1 MRILIEEYQ
10 YEYEDVYDVLKGLG
24 VLQNVEGKVCLSY
37 VGYYFNDD
45 PDVNDCVF
53 ILPKVLLEGEFGK
66 EKVFGHIEPKD
77 LINAEDCKE
86 LTTEEHTFIY
96 NLSVWIYRA
105 ITVFRDHEFDRVEDG
120 KRQSS
125 IVFYKQAP
133 MMGHTRKRRANTFLD
148 VLLTL
153 QEWNKRNESFVMFI
167 LKNLHSGYNKINWTR
182 TISRSQAVIQE
193 SIGSTRRQ
201 DVSYLNP
208 INKKRQ
214 INFDEEL
221 LVIYYSILQHMHD
234 KYGFPVSINV
244 NFPLIRGDKFA
255 RYINGYGKRRLKQ
268 IKYKYFSDKALEL
281 WELCYAFFD
290 RPDNIMLNVDQRE
303 YLLVK
308 SFHIVFEAIIDELI
322 AGDQKLPKELKDQ
335 PDGKRVDHLYQY
347 KELTNNDTDDNIYY
361 IGDSKY
367 YKRGNSL
374 GNESVYKQF
383 TYARNVIQWNIDLF
397 NDGKAEDR
405 NGHVKLRDD
414 VTEGYNIIPNFFIS
428 ANQNVLQPEDDIKLI
443 DSDKEAGQSRQQ
455 YYLSRQ
461 FENRL
466 FDRDTFLLAHYD
478 VNFLFVIALYGRNHQ
493 SSKVAWRNKVR
504 KMFRKEIQQM
514 LKDNFEFYAMTAHA
528 DVNADTYIK
537 ENFQT
542 LLGKVFHPF
551 ENREGSDQQYYSLAL
566 RNPDKEYEYYKNV
579 KHDAIRAEEARRR
592 IADENEQV
600 MFDLK
605 QAFYVAPCELGVDP
619 RSLPEDVMPI
629 VEPRSH
635 DEIPKQF
642 LTMHYLENYADTTIL
657 IGIVN
662 GLDHLHWIFSRKGG
676 KRDDA
681 YNVRLG
687 KEVHGGVV
695 KSRDY
700 VRHAKFVILYN
711 VGENKVYK
719 AFRVKNT
726 GELTSE
732 QMIKQDYRN
741 PHHDK
746 YFCYFFDEEITL
758 GDFDIQGIIEADKKK
773 YEADPK
779 HKEKYAEGQPVYMSG
794 KELIKFRKK
803 CIQI

>member
-1 MRILIEEYQ
+1 
-10 YEYEDVYDVLKGLG
+10 
-24 VLQNVEGKVCLSY
+24 
-37 VGYYFNDD
+37 
-45 PDVNDCVF
+45 
-53 ILPKVLLEGEFGK
+53 
-66 EKVFGHIEPKD
+66 
-77 LINAEDCKE
+77 
-86 LTTEEHTFIY
+86 
-96 NLSVWIYRA
+96 
-105 ITVFRDHEFDRVEDG
+105 
-120 KRQSS
+120 
-125 IVFYKQAP
+125 
-133 MMGHTRKRRANTFLD
+133 MGHTRKRKANTFLD

-167 LKNLHSGYNKINWTR
+167 VKNLHSGYNKINWTR

-193 SIGSTRRQ
+193 SGCGSRRQ

-221 LVIYYSILQHMHD
+221 LVIYYSVLQHMHD
-234 KYGFPVSINV
+234 EYGFPVRINV
-244 NFPLIRGDKFA
+244 NFPLIQGEKFK

-322 AGDQKLPKELKDQ
+322 AGDQTLPKELKDQ
-335 PDGKRVDHLYQY
+335 PDGKRVDHIYQY
-347 KELTNNDTDDNIYY
+347 QELTNNATDDHIYY

-374 GNESVYKQF
+374 GKESVYKQF

-443 DSDKEAGQSRQQ
+443 DSDKEAGQRRQQ

-478 VNFLFVIALYGRNHQ
+478 VNFLFVISLYGRNHQ

-542 LLGKVFHPF
+542 LLGKVYHPF
-551 ENREGSDQQYYSLAL
+551 ENREGSDQQYFSLAL
-566 RNPDKEYEYYKNV
+566 RKPEKESNPEVSAKISN
-579 KHDAIRAEEARRR
+579 
-592 IADENEQV
+592 ENEAV
-600 MFDLK
+600 MFALR
-605 QAFYVAPCELGVDP
+605 QAFYIAKCPLGVDP
-619 RSLPEDVMPI
+619 KTLPEDVMPK
-629 VEPRSH
+629 VEARPH
-635 DEIPKQF
+635 DEIPKEY
-642 LTMHYLENYADTTIL
+642 LTMHHLEQYPDATFL
-657 IGIVN
+657 IGGFNGVN
-662 GLDHLHWIFSRKGG
+662 QLNWIFSRRGG

-681 YNVRLG
+681 YNVRIG
-687 KEVHGGVV
+687 KDVHGGVI
-695 KSRDY
+695 KSRENI
-700 VRHAKFVILYN
+700 RHAKFVILYEFEKEDK
-711 VGENKVYK
+711 GVYK
-719 AFRVKNT
+719 AFRVKNI
-726 GELTSE
+726 GELTKQ
-732 QMIKQDYRN
+732 QMIDTGYIN
-741 PHHDK
+741 PRHDA
-746 YFCYFFDEEITL
+746 YLCYFFDEEITL
-758 GDFDIQGIIEADKKK
+758 GEFDIKKIIEADRMKH
-773 YEADPK
+773 EADSK
-779 HKEKYAEGQPVYMSG
+779 QKKEYAEGQPVYMSG
-794 KELIKFRKK
+794 KELINYRK
-803 CIQI
+803 

>member
-10 YEYEDVYDVLKGLG
+10 YDYEDVYDVLKGLG
-24 VLQNVEGKVCLSY
+24 VLQDVEGKVSLSY
-37 VGYYFNDD
+37 VGYYYNDD

-66 EKVFGHIEPKD
+66 EKVFGHIEPRD
-77 LINAEDCKE
+77 LINAEDCKD
-86 LTTEEHTFIY
+86 LTSEEHTFIY

-125 IVFYKQAP
+125 IVLYKQAP
-133 MMGHTRKRRANTFLD
+133 MMGHTRKRKANTFLD

-167 LKNLHSGYNKINWTR
+167 VKNLHSGYNKINWTR

-193 SIGSTRRQ
+193 SIGGTRRQ

-214 INFDEEL
+214 VNFDEEL

-255 RYINGYGKRRLKQ
+255 RYIGGYGKRRLKQ

-281 WELCYAFFD
+281 WELCYTFFD

-335 PDGKRVDHLYQY
+335 PDGKRVDHIYQY
-347 KELTNNDTDDNIYY
+347 QELTNNTTDDNIYY

-374 GNESVYKQF
+374 GKESIYKQF

-397 NDGKAEDR
+397 NDGKEEEK

-428 ANQNVLQPEDDIKLI
+428 ANQNVLRPEDDIKLI
-443 DSDKEAGQSRQQ
+443 DSDKEADKRRQQ

-478 VNFLFVIALYGRNHQ
+478 VNFLFVVALYGRNH
-493 SSKVAWRNKVR
+493 SASKALWRNKVR
-504 KMFRKEIQQM
+504 QMFRKEIQQM
-514 LKDNFEFYAMTAHA
+514 LKENFEFYAMTAKS
-528 DVNADTYIK
+528 DVNPDVYIK
-537 ENFQT
+537 ENFQS
-542 LLGKVFHPF
+542 LLGKVYHPF
-551 ENREGSDQQYYSLAL
+551 DNREGSDQQYFSLAL
-566 RNPDKEYEYYKNV
+566 RKPEKES
-579 KHDAIRAEEARRR
+579 DATIRAKVAS
-592 IADENEQV
+592 ENEAV
-600 MFDLK
+600 MFELK
-605 QAFYVAPCELGVDP
+605 NAFYIAKCPLGVDP
-619 RSLPEDVMPI
+619 RTLPEDKMPI
-629 VEPRSH
+629 IEPRPH
-635 DEIPKQF
+635 DVIPKQF
-642 LTMHYLENYADTTIL
+642 LTMHYLENYPKATFL

-662 GLDHLHWIFSRKGG
+662 GYEHLNWIFSRNGG

-687 KEVHGGVV
+687 KDVHGGVV

-700 VRHAKFVILYN
+700 VKHAKFVILYMD
-711 VGENKVYK
+711 GEKKMYK

-726 GELTSE
+726 GELTHE
-732 QMIKQDYRN
+732 QMISQGYLN
-741 PHHDK
+741 PRHNR

-758 GDFDIQGIIEADKKK
+758 GEFDIETIIEA
-773 YEADPK
+773 
-779 HKEKYAEGQPVYMSG
+779 EKTRNAGYAKGMPIYMNG
-794 KELIKFRKK
+794 EELIKFRK
-803 CIQI
+803 

>member
-10 YEYEDVYDVLKGLG
+10 YDYEDVYDVLKGLG
-24 VLQNVEGKVCLSY
+24 VLQDVEGKVSLSY
-37 VGYYFNDD
+37 VGYYYNDD

-66 EKVFGHIEPKD
+66 EKVFGHIEPRD
-77 LINAEDCKE
+77 LINAEDCKD
-86 LTTEEHTFIY
+86 LTSEEHTFIY

-125 IVFYKQAP
+125 IVLYKQAP
-133 MMGHTRKRRANTFLD
+133 MMGHTRKRKANTFLD

-167 LKNLHSGYNKINWTR
+167 VKNLHSGYNKINWTR

-193 SIGSTRRQ
+193 SIGGTRRQ

-214 INFDEEL
+214 VNFDEEL

-255 RYINGYGKRRLKQ
+255 RYIGGYGKRRLKQ

-335 PDGKRVDHLYQY
+335 PDGKRVDHIYQY
-347 KELTNNDTDDNIYY
+347 QELTNNTTDDNIYY

-374 GNESVYKQF
+374 GKESIYKQF

-397 NDGKAEDR
+397 NDGKEEEK

-414 VTEGYNIIPNFFIS
+414 VTEGYTIIPNFFIS
-428 ANQNVLQPEDDIKLI
+428 ANQNVLRPEDDIKLI
-443 DSDKEAGQSRQQ
+443 DSDKEADKRRQQ

-478 VNFLFVIALYGRNHQ
+478 VNFLFVVALYGRNH
-493 SSKVAWRNKVR
+493 SASKALWRNKVR
-504 KMFRKEIQQM
+504 QMFRKEIQQM
-514 LKDNFEFYAMTAHA
+514 LKENFEFYAMTAKS
-528 DVNADTYIK
+528 DVNPDVYIK
-537 ENFQT
+537 ENFQS
-542 LLGKVFHPF
+542 LLGKVYHPF
-551 ENREGSDQQYYSLAL
+551 DNREGSDQQYFSLAL
-566 RNPDKEYEYYKNV
+566 RKPEKES
-579 KHDAIRAEEARRR
+579 DATIRAKVAS
-592 IADENEQV
+592 ENEAV
-600 MFDLK
+600 MFELK
-605 QAFYVAPCELGVDP
+605 NAFYIAKCPLGVDP
-619 RSLPEDVMPI
+619 RTLPEDKMPI
-629 VEPRSH
+629 IEPRPH
-635 DEIPKQF
+635 DVIPKQF
-642 LTMHYLENYADTTIL
+642 LTMHYLENYPKATFL

-662 GLDHLHWIFSRKGG
+662 GYEHLNWIFSRNGG

-687 KEVHGGVV
+687 KDVHGGVV

-700 VRHAKFVILYN
+700 VKHAKFVILYMD
-711 VGENKVYK
+711 GEKKVYK

-726 GELTSE
+726 GELTHE
-732 QMIKQDYRN
+732 QMISQGYLN
-741 PHHDK
+741 PRHDR

-758 GDFDIQGIIEADKKK
+758 GEFDIETIIEA
-773 YEADPK
+773 
-779 HKEKYAEGQPVYMSG
+779 EKTRNAGYAKGMPIYMNG
-794 KELIKFRKK
+794 EELIKFRK
-803 CIQI
+803 

>member
-10 YEYEDVYDVLKGLG
+10 YDYEDVYDVLKGLG
-24 VLQNVEGKVCLSY
+24 VLQDVEGKVSLSY
-37 VGYYFNDD
+37 VGYYYNDD

-66 EKVFGHIEPKD
+66 EKVFGHIEPRD
-77 LINAEDCKE
+77 LINAEDCKD
-86 LTTEEHTFIY
+86 LTSEEHTFIY

-125 IVFYKQAP
+125 IVLYKQAP
-133 MMGHTRKRRANTFLD
+133 MMGHTRKRKANTFLD

-167 LKNLHSGYNKINWTR
+167 VKNLHSGYNKINWTR

-193 SIGSTRRQ
+193 SIGGTRRQ

-214 INFDEEL
+214 VNFDEEL

-255 RYINGYGKRRLKQ
+255 RYIGGYGKRRLKQ

-322 AGDQKLPKELKDQ
+322 AGEQKLPKELKDQ
-335 PDGKRVDHLYQY
+335 PDGKRVDHIYQY
-347 KELTNNDTDDNIYY
+347 QELTNNTTDDNIYY

-374 GNESVYKQF
+374 GKESIYKQF

-397 NDGKAEDR
+397 NDGKEEEK

-428 ANQNVLQPEDDIKLI
+428 ANQNVLRPEDDIKLI
-443 DSDKEAGQSRQQ
+443 DSDKEADKRRQQ

-478 VNFLFVIALYGRNHQ
+478 VNFLFVVALYGRNH
-493 SSKVAWRNKVR
+493 SASKALWRNKVR
-504 KMFRKEIQQM
+504 QMFRKEIQQM
-514 LKDNFEFYAMTAHA
+514 LKENFEFYAMTAKS
-528 DVNADTYIK
+528 DVNPDVYIK
-537 ENFQT
+537 ENFQS
-542 LLGKVFHPF
+542 LLGKVYHPF
-551 ENREGSDQQYYSLAL
+551 DNREGSDQQYFSLAL
-566 RNPDKEYEYYKNV
+566 RKPEKES
-579 KHDAIRAEEARRR
+579 DATIRAKVAS
-592 IADENEQV
+592 ENEAV
-600 MFDLK
+600 MFELK
-605 QAFYVAPCELGVDP
+605 NAFYIAKCPLGVDP
-619 RSLPEDVMPI
+619 RTLPEDKMPI
-629 VEPRSH
+629 VEPRPH
-635 DEIPKQF
+635 DVIPKQF
-642 LTMHYLENYADTTIL
+642 LTMHYLENYPKATFL

-662 GLDHLHWIFSRKGG
+662 GYEHLNWIFSRNGG

-687 KEVHGGVV
+687 KDVHGGVV

-700 VRHAKFVILYN
+700 VKHAKFVILYMD
-711 VGENKVYK
+711 GEKKVYK

-726 GELTSE
+726 GELTHE
-732 QMIKQDYRN
+732 QMISQGYLN
-741 PHHDK
+741 PRHDR

-758 GDFDIQGIIEADKKK
+758 GEFDIETIIEA
-773 YEADPK
+773 
-779 HKEKYAEGQPVYMSG
+779 EKTRNAGYAKGMPIYVNGE
-794 KELIKFRKK
+794 ELIKFRK
-803 CIQI
+803 

>member
-10 YEYEDVYDVLKGLG
+10 YDYEDVYDVLKGLG
-24 VLQNVEGKVCLSY
+24 VLQDVEGKVSLSY
-37 VGYYFNDD
+37 VGYYYNDD

-66 EKVFGHIEPKD
+66 EKVFGHIEPRD
-77 LINAEDCKE
+77 LINAEDCKD
-86 LTTEEHTFIY
+86 LTSEEHTFIY

-125 IVFYKQAP
+125 IVLYKQAP
-133 MMGHTRKRRANTFLD
+133 MMGHTRKRKANTFLD

-167 LKNLHSGYNKINWTR
+167 VKNLHSGYNKINWTR

-193 SIGSTRRQ
+193 SIGGTRRQ

-214 INFDEEL
+214 VNFDEEL

-255 RYINGYGKRRLKQ
+255 RYIGGYGKRRLKQ

-335 PDGKRVDHLYQY
+335 PDGKRVDHIYQY
-347 KELTNNDTDDNIYY
+347 QELTNNTTDDNIYY

-374 GNESVYKQF
+374 GKESIYKQF

-397 NDGKAEDR
+397 NDGKEEEK

-428 ANQNVLQPEDDIKLI
+428 ANQNVLRPEDDIKLI
-443 DSDKEAGQSRQQ
+443 DSDKEADKRRQQ

-478 VNFLFVIALYGRNHQ
+478 VNFLFVVALYGRNH
-493 SSKVAWRNKVR
+493 SASKALWRNKVR
-504 KMFRKEIQQM
+504 QMFRKEIQQM
-514 LKDNFEFYAMTAHA
+514 LKENFEFYAMTAKS
-528 DVNADTYIK
+528 DVNPDVYIK
-537 ENFQT
+537 ENFQS
-542 LLGKVFHPF
+542 LLGKVYHPF
-551 ENREGSDQQYYSLAL
+551 DNREGSDQQYFSLAL
-566 RNPDKEYEYYKNV
+566 RKPEKES
-579 KHDAIRAEEARRR
+579 DATIRAKVAS
-592 IADENEQV
+592 ENEAV
-600 MFDLK
+600 MFELK
-605 QAFYVAPCELGVDP
+605 NAFYIAKCPLGVDP
-619 RSLPEDVMPI
+619 RTLPEDKMPI
-629 VEPRSH
+629 VEPRPH
-635 DEIPKQF
+635 DVIPKQF
-642 LTMHYLENYADTTIL
+642 LTMHYLENYPKATFL

-662 GLDHLHWIFSRKGG
+662 GYEHLNWIFSRNGG

-681 YNVRLG
+681 YNVRLS
-687 KEVHGGVV
+687 KDVHGGVV

-700 VRHAKFVILYN
+700 VKHAKFVILYMD
-711 VGENKVYK
+711 GEKKVYK

-726 GELTSE
+726 GELTHE
-732 QMIKQDYRN
+732 QMISQGYLN
-741 PHHDK
+741 PRHDR

-758 GDFDIQGIIEADKKK
+758 GEFDIETIIEA
-773 YEADPK
+773 
-779 HKEKYAEGQPVYMSG
+779 EKTRNAGYAKGMPIYVNGE
-794 KELIKFRKK
+794 ELIKFRK
-803 CIQI
+803 

>member
-10 YEYEDVYDVLKGLG
+10 YDYEDVYDVLKGLG
-24 VLQNVEGKVCLSY
+24 VLQDVEGKVSLSY
-37 VGYYFNDD
+37 VGYYYDD

-66 EKVFGHIEPKD
+66 EKVFGHIEPRD
-77 LINAEDCKE
+77 LINAEDCKD
-86 LTTEEHTFIY
+86 LTSEEHTFIY

-125 IVFYKQAP
+125 IVLYKQAP
-133 MMGHTRKRRANTFLD
+133 MMGHTRKRKANTFLD

-167 LKNLHSGYNKINWTR
+167 VKNLHSGYNKINWTR

-193 SIGSTRRQ
+193 SIGGTRRQ

-214 INFDEEL
+214 VNFDEEL

-255 RYINGYGKRRLKQ
+255 RYIGGYGKRRLKQ

-281 WELCYAFFD
+281 WELCYTFFD

-335 PDGKRVDHLYQY
+335 PDGKRVDHIYQY
-347 KELTNNDTDDNIYY
+347 QELTNNTTDDNIYY

-374 GNESVYKQF
+374 GKESIYKQF

-397 NDGKAEDR
+397 NDGKEEEK

-428 ANQNVLQPEDDIKLI
+428 ANQNVLRPEDDIKLI
-443 DSDKEAGQSRQQ
+443 DSDKEADKRRQQ

-478 VNFLFVIALYGRNHQ
+478 VNFLFVVALYGRNH
-493 SSKVAWRNKVR
+493 SASKALWRNKVR
-504 KMFRKEIQQM
+504 QMFRKEIQQM
-514 LKDNFEFYAMTAHA
+514 LKENFEFYAMTAKS
-528 DVNADTYIK
+528 DVNPDVYIK
-537 ENFQT
+537 ENFQS
-542 LLGKVFHPF
+542 LLGKVYHPF
-551 ENREGSDQQYYSLAL
+551 DNREGSDQQYFSLAL
-566 RNPDKEYEYYKNV
+566 RKPEKES
-579 KHDAIRAEEARRR
+579 DATIRAKVAS
-592 IADENEQV
+592 ENEAV
-600 MFDLK
+600 MFELK
-605 QAFYVAPCELGVDP
+605 NAFYIAKCPLGVDP
-619 RSLPEDVMPI
+619 RTLPEDKMPI
-629 VEPRSH
+629 IEPRPH
-635 DEIPKQF
+635 DVIPKQF
-642 LTMHYLENYADTTIL
+642 LTMHYLENYPKATFL

-662 GLDHLHWIFSRKGG
+662 GYEHLNWIFSRNGG

-687 KEVHGGVV
+687 KDVHGGVV

-700 VRHAKFVILYN
+700 VKHAKFVILYMD
-711 VGENKVYK
+711 GEKKVYK

-726 GELTSE
+726 GELTHE
-732 QMIKQDYRN
+732 QMISQGYLN
-741 PHHDK
+741 PRHNR

-758 GDFDIQGIIEADKKK
+758 GEFDIETIIEA
-773 YEADPK
+773 
-779 HKEKYAEGQPVYMSG
+779 EKTRNAGYAKGMPIYMNG
-794 KELIKFRKK
+794 EELIKFRK
-803 CIQI
+803 

>member
-24 VLQNVEGKVCLSY
+24 VLQDVEGKVSLSY

-167 LKNLHSGYNKINWTR
+167 VKDLHSGYNKINWTR

-255 RYINGYGKRRLKQ
+255 RYISGYGKRRLKQ

-281 WELCYAFFD
+281 WELCHAFFD

-303 YLLVK
+303 YMLVK

-374 GNESVYKQF
+374 GKESVYKQF

-405 NGHVKLRDD
+405 SGHVKLRDD

-428 ANQNVLQPEDDIKLI
+428 ANQNVLRPENDIKLI
-443 DSDKEAGQSRQQ
+443 DSDKEDGKRRQQ

-478 VNFLFVIALYGRNHQ
+478 VNFLFVVALYGRNN
-493 SSKVAWRNKVR
+493 SASKVQWRNKVR
-504 KMFRKEIQQM
+504 RMFRIEIQQM
-514 LKDNFEFYAMTAHA
+514 LKENFEFYAMTAKS
-528 DVNADTYIK
+528 DVNPDAYLR
-537 ENFQT
+537 ENFQQV
-542 LLGKVFHPF
+542 LGKVYHPF
-551 ENREGSDQQYYSLAL
+551 DNREGSDQQYFSLAL
-566 RNPDKEYEYYKNV
+566 RKPEKEA
-579 KHDAIRAEEARRR
+579 DAAIREKVAS
-592 IADENEQV
+592 ENEAV
-600 MFDLK
+600 MFELK
-605 QAFYVAPCELGVDP
+605 HAFYIAKCPLGVDP
-619 RSLPEDVMPI
+619 RTLPEDVMPR
-629 VEPRSH
+629 VEARPH
-635 DEIPKQF
+635 DVIPKQF
-642 LTMHYLENYADTTIL
+642 LTMHYLENYPKATFL

-662 GLDHLHWIFSRKGG
+662 GMEHLHWIFSRKGG

-687 KEVHGGVV
+687 KEAHGGVV

-700 VRHAKFVILYN
+700 VKHAKFVILYN
-711 VGENKVYK
+711 AGENKVYK

-726 GELTSE
+726 GELTRE
-732 QMIKQDYRN
+732 QMISQGYLR
-741 PHHDK
+741 PRHDK

-758 GDFDIQGIIEADKKK
+758 GEFDIHGIIEADKKK
-773 YEADPK
+773 HEVDAK
-779 HKEKYAEGQPVYMSG
+779 QKEEYAEGQPIFMSG
-794 KELIKFRKK
+794 EELIKFRK
-803 CIQI
+803 

>member
-24 VLQNVEGKVCLSY
+24 VLQDVEGKVSFSY

-167 LKNLHSGYNKINWTR
+167 VKDLHSGYNKINWTR

-255 RYINGYGKRRLKQ
+255 RYISGYGKRRLKQ

-374 GNESVYKQF
+374 GKESVYKQF

-405 NGHVKLRDD
+405 SGHVKLRDD

-428 ANQNVLQPEDDIKLI
+428 ANQNVLRPENDINLI
-443 DSDKEAGQSRQQ
+443 DSDKEDGKRRQQ

-478 VNFLFVIALYGRNHQ
+478 VNFLFVVALYGRNN
-493 SSKVAWRNKVR
+493 SASKVQWRNNVR
-504 KMFRKEIQQM
+504 RMFRIEIQQM
-514 LKDNFEFYAMTAHA
+514 LKENFEFYAMTAKS
-528 DVNADTYIK
+528 DVNPDAYLR
-537 ENFQT
+537 ENFQQV
-542 LLGKVFHPF
+542 LGKVYHPF
-551 ENREGSDQQYYSLAL
+551 DNREGSDQQYFSLAL
-566 RNPDKEYEYYKNV
+566 RKPEKEA
-579 KHDAIRAEEARRR
+579 DAAIREKVAS
-592 IADENEQV
+592 ENEAV
-600 MFDLK
+600 MFELK
-605 QAFYVAPCELGVDP
+605 HAFYIAKCPLGVDP
-619 RSLPEDVMPI
+619 RTLPEDVMPR
-629 VEPRSH
+629 VEARPH
-635 DEIPKQF
+635 DVIPKQF
-642 LTMHYLENYADTTIL
+642 LTMHYLENYPKATFL

-662 GLDHLHWIFSRKGG
+662 GMEHLHWIFSRKGG

-687 KEVHGGVV
+687 KEAHGGVV

-700 VRHAKFVILYN
+700 VKHAKFVILYN
-711 VGENKVYK
+711 AGENKVYK

-726 GELTSE
+726 GELTRE
-732 QMIKQDYRN
+732 QMISQGYLR
-741 PHHDK
+741 PRHDK

-758 GDFDIQGIIEADKKK
+758 GEFDIHGIIEADKKK
-773 YEADPK
+773 HEVDAK
-779 HKEKYAEGQPVYMSG
+779 QKEEYAEGQPIFMSG
-794 KELIKFRKK
+794 EELIKFRK
-803 CIQI
+803 

>member
-24 VLQNVEGKVCLSY
+24 VLQDVEGKVSLSY

-86 LTTEEHTFIY
+86 LTTEEHKFIY

-125 IVFYKQAP
+125 IVLYRQAP
-133 MMGHTRKRRANTFLD
+133 MMGHTRKRKANTFLD

-167 LKNLHSGYNKINWTR
+167 VKNLHSGYNKINWTR

-193 SIGSTRRQ
+193 SGCGSRRQ

-221 LVIYYSILQHMHD
+221 LVIYYSVLQHMHD
-234 KYGFPVSINV
+234 EYGFPVRINV
-244 NFPLIRGDKFA
+244 NFPLIQGEKFK

-322 AGDQKLPKELKDQ
+322 AGDQTLPKELKDQ
-335 PDGKRVDHLYQY
+335 PDGKRVDHIYQY
-347 KELTNNDTDDNIYY
+347 QELTNNATDDHIYY

-374 GNESVYKQF
+374 GKESVYKQF

-443 DSDKEAGQSRQQ
+443 DSDKEAGQRRQQ

-514 LKDNFEFYAMTAHA
+514 LKENFEFYAMTAHA

-542 LLGKVFHPF
+542 LLGKVYHPF
-551 ENREGSDQQYYSLAL
+551 ENREGSDQQYFSLAL
-566 RNPDKEYEYYKNV
+566 RKPEKESNPEVSAKISN
-579 KHDAIRAEEARRR
+579 
-592 IADENEQV
+592 ENEAV
-600 MFDLK
+600 MFALR
-605 QAFYVAPCELGVDP
+605 QAFYIAKCPLGVDP
-619 RSLPEDVMPI
+619 KTLPEDVMPK
-629 VEPRSH
+629 VEARPH
-635 DEIPKQF
+635 DEIPKEY
-642 LTMHYLENYADTTIL
+642 LTMHHLEQYPDATFL
-657 IGIVN
+657 IGGFNGVN
-662 GLDHLHWIFSRKGG
+662 QLNWIFSRRGG

-681 YNVRLG
+681 YNVRIG
-687 KEVHGGVV
+687 KDVHGGVI
-695 KSRDY
+695 KSRENI
-700 VRHAKFVILYN
+700 RHAKFVILYEFEKEDK
-711 VGENKVYK
+711 GVYK
-719 AFRVKNT
+719 AFRVKNI
-726 GELTSE
+726 GELTKQ
-732 QMIKQDYRN
+732 QMIDTGYIN
-741 PHHDK
+741 PRHDA
-746 YFCYFFDEEITL
+746 YLCYFFDEEITL
-758 GDFDIQGIIEADKKK
+758 GEFDIKKIIEADRMKH
-773 YEADPK
+773 EADSK
-779 HKEKYAEGQPVYMSG
+779 QKKEYAEGQPVYMSG
-794 KELIKFRKK
+794 KELINFRK
-803 CIQI
+803 

>member
-24 VLQNVEGKVCLSY
+24 VLQDVEGKVSLSY

-86 LTTEEHTFIY
+86 LTTEEHKFIY

-125 IVFYKQAP
+125 IVLYKQAP
-133 MMGHTRKRRANTFLD
+133 MMGHTRKRKANTFLD

-167 LKNLHSGYNKINWTR
+167 VKNLHSGYNKINWTR

-193 SIGSTRRQ
+193 SGCGSRRQ

-221 LVIYYSILQHMHD
+221 LVIYYSVLQHMHD
-234 KYGFPVSINV
+234 EYGFPVRINV
-244 NFPLIRGDKFA
+244 NFPLIQGEKFK

-322 AGDQKLPKELKDQ
+322 AGDQTLPKELKDQ
-335 PDGKRVDHLYQY
+335 PDGKRVDHIYQY
-347 KELTNNDTDDNIYY
+347 QELTNNATDDHIYY

-443 DSDKEAGQSRQQ
+443 DSDREAGQRRQQ

-542 LLGKVFHPF
+542 LLGKVYHPF
-551 ENREGSDQQYYSLAL
+551 ENREGSDQQYFSLAL
-566 RNPDKEYEYYKNV
+566 RKPEKESNPEVSAKISN
-579 KHDAIRAEEARRR
+579 
-592 IADENEQV
+592 ENEVV
-600 MFDLK
+600 MFALR
-605 QAFYVAPCELGVDP
+605 QAFYIAKCPLGVDP
-619 RSLPEDVMPI
+619 KTLPEDVMPK
-629 VEPRSH
+629 VEARPH
-635 DEIPKQF
+635 DEIPKEY
-642 LTMHYLENYADTTIL
+642 LTMHHLEQYPDATFL
-657 IGIVN
+657 IGGFNGVN
-662 GLDHLHWIFSRKGG
+662 QLNWIFSRRGG

-681 YNVRLG
+681 YNVRIG
-687 KEVHGGVV
+687 KDVHGGVI
-695 KSRDY
+695 KSRENI
-700 VRHAKFVILYN
+700 RHAKFVILYEFEKEDK
-711 VGENKVYK
+711 GVYK
-719 AFRVKNT
+719 AFRVKNI
-726 GELTSE
+726 GELTKQ
-732 QMIKQDYRN
+732 QMIDTGYIN
-741 PHHDK
+741 PRHDA
-746 YFCYFFDEEITL
+746 YLCYFFDEEITL
-758 GDFDIQGIIEADKKK
+758 GEFDIKKIIEADRMKH
-773 YEADPK
+773 EADSK
-779 HKEKYAEGQPVYMSG
+779 QKKEYAEGQPVYMSG
-794 KELIKFRKK
+794 KELINYRK
-803 CIQI
+803 

>member
-24 VLQNVEGKVCLSY
+24 VLQNVEGKVSLSY

-133 MMGHTRKRRANTFLD
+133 MMGHTRKRMANTFLD

-167 LKNLHSGYNKINWTR
+167 VKNLHSGYNKINWTR

-255 RYINGYGKRRLKQ
+255 RYISGYGKRRLKQ

-347 KELTNNDTDDNIYY
+347 KELTNNDTDNNIYY

-374 GNESVYKQF
+374 GKESVYKQF

-443 DSDKEAGQSRQQ
+443 DSDKEAGQRRQQ

-542 LLGKVFHPF
+542 LLGKVYHPF
-551 ENREGSDQQYYSLAL
+551 ENREGSDQQYFSLAL
-566 RNPDKEYEYYKNV
+566 RKPEKESNPEVSAKISN
-579 KHDAIRAEEARRR
+579 
-592 IADENEQV
+592 ENEAV
-600 MFDLK
+600 MFALR
-605 QAFYVAPCELGVDP
+605 QAFYIAKCPLGVDP
-619 RSLPEDVMPI
+619 KTLPEDVMPK
-629 VEPRSH
+629 VEARPH
-635 DEIPKQF
+635 DEIPKEY
-642 LTMHYLENYADTTIL
+642 LTMHHLEQYPDATFL
-657 IGIVN
+657 IGGFNGVN
-662 GLDHLHWIFSRKGG
+662 QLNWIFSRRGG

-681 YNVRLG
+681 YNVRIG
-687 KEVHGGVV
+687 KDVHGGVI
-695 KSRDY
+695 KSRENI
-700 VRHAKFVILYN
+700 RHAKFVILYEFEKEDK
-711 VGENKVYK
+711 GVYK
-719 AFRVKNT
+719 AFRVKNI
-726 GELTSE
+726 GELTKQ
-732 QMIKQDYRN
+732 QMIDTGYIN
-741 PHHDK
+741 PRHDA
-746 YFCYFFDEEITL
+746 YLCYFFDEEITL
-758 GDFDIQGIIEADKKK
+758 GEFDIKKIIEADRMKH
-773 YEADPK
+773 EADSK
-779 HKEKYAEGQPVYMSG
+779 QKKEYAEGQPVYMTG
-794 KELIKFRKK
+794 KELINFRK
-803 CIQI
+803 

>member
-10 YEYEDVYDVLKGLG
+10 YDYEDVYDVLRGLG
-24 VLQNVEGKVCLSY
+24 VLQDVEGKVSLSY

-66 EKVFGHIEPKD
+66 EKVFGHIEPRD
-77 LINAEDCKE
+77 LIKAEDCKD
-86 LTTEEHTFIY
+86 LTTEEHAFIY

-105 ITVFRDHEFDRVEDG
+105 ITVFRDHEFDRMEDG

-125 IVFYKQAP
+125 IVLYKRAP
-133 MMGHTRKRRANTFLD
+133 MMGHTRKRKANTFLD

-167 LKNLHSGYNKINWTR
+167 VKNLHSGHNKINWMR

-193 SIGSTRRQ
+193 SIGGTCRQ

-244 NFPLIRGDKFA
+244 NFPLIRGDKFK
-255 RYINGYGKRRLKQ
+255 RYIGGYGKRRLKQ

-281 WELCYAFFD
+281 WELSYAFFD
-290 RPDNIMLNVDQRE
+290 RPDNIMLNVDQRK

-308 SFHIVFEAIIDELI
+308 SFHVVFEAIIDELI

-335 PDGKRVDHLYQY
+335 PDGKRVDHIYQY
-347 KELTNNDTDDNIYY
+347 HELTNNDKDDNIYY

-374 GNESVYKQF
+374 GKESIYKQF

-397 NDGKAEDR
+397 NDGKTEEKY
-405 NGHVKLRDD
+405 GHVKLRDD

-428 ANQNVLQPEDDIKLI
+428 ANQNVLLPEDDIKLI
-443 DSDKEAGQSRQQ
+443 DNDKEADKRRQQ

-461 FENRL
+461 FKNRL

-478 VNFLFVIALYGRNHQ
+478 VNILFVVALYGRNHSASKAQ
-493 SSKVAWRNKVR
+493 WRSKVRQ
-504 KMFRKEIQQM
+504 MFRNEIQQM
-514 LKDNFEFYAMTAHA
+514 LKENFEFYAITAKS
-528 DVNADTYIK
+528 DVNPDVYIK
-537 ENFQT
+537 ENFQK
-542 LLGKVFHPF
+542 LLGKVYHPF
-551 ENREGSDQQYYSLAL
+551 DNREGSDQQYFSLAL
-566 RNPDKEYEYYKNV
+566 RKPEKEKEYYEKVVKNPALGE
-579 KHDAIRAEEARRR
+579 KMMKE
-592 IADENEQV
+592 IADENEAV
-600 MFDLK
+600 MFDLR
-605 QAFYVAPCELGVDP
+605 QAFYIAKCPLGIAP
-619 RSLPEDVMPI
+619 RMLPEDEMPI
-629 VEPRSH
+629 VEPRPH
-635 DEIPKQF
+635 DVIPKQF
-642 LTMHYLENYADTTIL
+642 LTMHYLENYPKATFL

-662 GLDHLHWIFSRKGG
+662 GYEHLNWIFSRNGG

-687 KEVHGGVV
+687 KDVHGGVV

-700 VRHAKFVILYN
+700 VKHAKFVILYMD
-711 VGENKVYK
+711 GEKKVYK

-726 GELTSE
+726 GELSRE
-732 QMIKQDYRN
+732 QMISQGYLN
-741 PHHDK
+741 PRHDR

-758 GDFDIQGIIEADKKK
+758 GDFDINEIIKTDKKK
-773 YEADPK
+773 YEADTK
-779 HKEKYAEGQPVYMSG
+779 QKEEYAEGQPVFMSG
-794 KELIKFRKK
+794 EELIKFRK
-803 CIQI
+803 

>member
-10 YEYEDVYDVLKGLG
+10 YDYEDVYDVLRGLG
-24 VLQNVEGKVCLSY
+24 VLQDVEGKVSLSY

-66 EKVFGHIEPKD
+66 EKVFGHIEPRD
-77 LINAEDCKE
+77 LIKAEDCKD
-86 LTTEEHTFIY
+86 LTTEEHAFIY

-105 ITVFRDHEFDRVEDG
+105 ITVFRDHEFDRMEDG

-125 IVFYKQAP
+125 IVLYKRAP
-133 MMGHTRKRRANTFLD
+133 MMGHTRKRKANTFLD

-167 LKNLHSGYNKINWTR
+167 VKNLHSGHNKINWMR

-193 SIGSTRRQ
+193 SIGGTCRQ

-244 NFPLIRGDKFA
+244 NFPLIRGDKFK
-255 RYINGYGKRRLKQ
+255 RYIGGYGKRRLKQ

-281 WELCYAFFD
+281 WELSYAFFD

-308 SFHIVFEAIIDELI
+308 SFHVVFEAIIDELI

-335 PDGKRVDHLYQY
+335 PDGKRVDHIYQY
-347 KELTNNDTDDNIYY
+347 HELTNNDKDDNIYY

-374 GNESVYKQF
+374 GKESIYKQF

-397 NDGKAEDR
+397 NDGKTEEKY
-405 NGHVKLRDD
+405 GHVKLRDD

-428 ANQNVLQPEDDIKLI
+428 ANQNVLLPEDDIKLI
-443 DSDKEAGQSRQQ
+443 DNDKEADKRRQQ

-461 FENRL
+461 FKNRL

-478 VNFLFVIALYGRNHQ
+478 VNFLFVVALYGRNHSASKAQ
-493 SSKVAWRNKVR
+493 WRSKVRQ
-504 KMFRKEIQQM
+504 MFRNEIQQM
-514 LKDNFEFYAMTAHA
+514 LKENFEFYAITAKS
-528 DVNADTYIK
+528 DVNPDVYIK
-537 ENFQT
+537 ENFQK
-542 LLGKVFHPF
+542 LLGKVYHPF
-551 ENREGSDQQYYSLAL
+551 DNREGSDQQYFSLAL
-566 RNPDKEYEYYKNV
+566 RKPEKEKEYYEKVVKNPALGE
-579 KHDAIRAEEARRR
+579 KMMKE
-592 IADENEQV
+592 IADENEAV
-600 MFDLK
+600 MFDLR
-605 QAFYVAPCELGVDP
+605 QAFYIAKCPLGIAP
-619 RSLPEDVMPI
+619 RMLPEDEMPI
-629 VEPRSH
+629 VEPRPH
-635 DEIPKQF
+635 DVIPKQF
-642 LTMHYLENYADTTIL
+642 LTMHYLENYPKATFL

-662 GLDHLHWIFSRKGG
+662 GYEHLNWIFSRNGG

-687 KEVHGGVV
+687 KDVHGGVV

-700 VRHAKFVILYN
+700 VKHAKFVILYMD
-711 VGENKVYK
+711 GEKKVYK

-726 GELTSE
+726 GELSRE
-732 QMIKQDYRN
+732 QMISQGYLN
-741 PHHDK
+741 PRHDK

-758 GDFDIQGIIEADKKK
+758 GDFDINEIIKTDKKK
-773 YEADPK
+773 YEADTK
-779 HKEKYAEGQPVYMSG
+779 QKEEYAEGQPVFMSG
-794 KELIKFRKK
+794 EELIKFRK
-803 CIQI
+803 

>member
-24 VLQNVEGKVCLSY
+24 VLQDVEGKVSLSY

-167 LKNLHSGYNKINWTR
+167 VKDLHSGYNKINWTR

-255 RYINGYGKRRLKQ
+255 RYISGYGKRRLKQ

-303 YLLVK
+303 YMLVK

-374 GNESVYKQF
+374 GKESVYKQF

-405 NGHVKLRDD
+405 SGHVKLRDD

-428 ANQNVLQPEDDIKLI
+428 ANQNVLRPENDIKLI
-443 DSDKEAGQSRQQ
+443 DSDKEDGKRRQQ

-478 VNFLFVIALYGRNHQ
+478 VNFLFVVALYGRNN
-493 SSKVAWRNKVR
+493 SASKVQWRNKVR
-504 KMFRKEIQQM
+504 RMFRIEIQQM
-514 LKDNFEFYAMTAHA
+514 LKENFEFYAMTAKS
-528 DVNADTYIK
+528 DVNPDAYLR
-537 ENFQT
+537 ENFQQV
-542 LLGKVFHPF
+542 LGKVYHPF
-551 ENREGSDQQYYSLAL
+551 DNREGSDQQYFSLAL
-566 RNPDKEYEYYKNV
+566 RKPEKEA
-579 KHDAIRAEEARRR
+579 DAAIREKVAS
-592 IADENEQV
+592 ENEAV
-600 MFDLK
+600 MFELK
-605 QAFYVAPCELGVDP
+605 HAFYIAKCPLGVDP
-619 RSLPEDVMPI
+619 RTLPEDVMPR
-629 VEPRSH
+629 VKARPH
-635 DEIPKQF
+635 DVIPKQF
-642 LTMHYLENYADTTIL
+642 LTMHYLENYPKATFL

-662 GLDHLHWIFSRKGG
+662 GMEHLHWIFSRKGG

-687 KEVHGGVV
+687 KEAHGGVV

-700 VRHAKFVILYN
+700 VKHAKFVILYN
-711 VGENKVYK
+711 AGENKVYK

-726 GELTSE
+726 GELTRE
-732 QMIKQDYRN
+732 QMISQGYLR
-741 PHHDK
+741 PRHDK

-758 GDFDIQGIIEADKKK
+758 GEFDIHGIIEADKKK
-773 YEADPK
+773 HEVDAK
-779 HKEKYAEGQPVYMSG
+779 QKEEYAEGQPIFMSG
-794 KELIKFRKK
+794 EELIKFRK
-803 CIQI
+803 

>member
-24 VLQNVEGKVCLSY
+24 VLQDVEGKVSLSY

-153 QEWNKRNESFVMFI
+153 LEWNKRNESFVMFI
-167 LKNLHSGYNKINWTR
+167 VKNLHSGYNKINWTR

-234 KYGFPVSINV
+234 KYGFQVSINV

-255 RYINGYGKRRLKQ
+255 RYISGYGKRRLKQ

-374 GNESVYKQF
+374 GKESVYKQF

-405 NGHVKLRDD
+405 SGHVKLRDD

-428 ANQNVLQPEDDIKLI
+428 ANQNVLRTENDIKLI
-443 DSDKEAGQSRQQ
+443 DSDKEDGKRRQQ

-478 VNFLFVIALYGRNHQ
+478 VNFLFVVALYGRNN
-493 SSKVAWRNKVR
+493 SASKVAWRNKVR

-542 LLGKVFHPF
+542 LLGKVYHPF
-551 ENREGSDQQYYSLAL
+551 ENREGSDQQYFSLAL
-566 RNPDKEYEYYKNV
+566 RKPEKESNPEVSAKISN
-579 KHDAIRAEEARRR
+579 
-592 IADENEQV
+592 ENEAV
-600 MFDLK
+600 MFALR
-605 QAFYVAPCELGVDP
+605 QAFYIAKCPLGVDP
-619 RSLPEDVMPI
+619 KTLPEDVMPK
-629 VEPRSH
+629 VEARPH
-635 DEIPKQF
+635 DEIPKEY
-642 LTMHYLENYADTTIL
+642 LTMHHLEQYPDATFL
-657 IGIVN
+657 IGGFNGVN
-662 GLDHLHWIFSRKGG
+662 QLNWIFSRRGG

-681 YNVRLG
+681 YNVRIG
-687 KEVHGGVV
+687 KDVHGGVI
-695 KSRDY
+695 KSRENI
-700 VRHAKFVILYN
+700 RHAKFVILYEFEKEDK
-711 VGENKVYK
+711 GVYK
-719 AFRVKNT
+719 AFRVKNI
-726 GELTSE
+726 GELTKQ
-732 QMIKQDYRN
+732 QMIDTGYIN
-741 PHHDK
+741 PRHDA
-746 YFCYFFDEEITL
+746 YLCYFFDEEITL
-758 GDFDIQGIIEADKKK
+758 GEFDIKKIIEADRMKH
-773 YEADPK
+773 EADSK
-779 HKEKYAEGQPVYMSG
+779 QKKEYAEGQPVYMSG
-794 KELIKFRKK
+794 KELINFRK
-803 CIQI
+803 

>member
-10 YEYEDVYDVLKGLG
+10 YEYEDLYDVLKGLG
-24 VLQNVEGKVCLSY
+24 VLQDVEGKVSLSY

-77 LINAEDCKE
+77 LINAEECKE
-86 LTTEEHTFIY
+86 LTSEEHTFIY

-105 ITVFRDHEFDRVEDG
+105 ITVFRDHEFDRVENG

-125 IVFYKQAP
+125 IVLYKQAP
-133 MMGHTRKRRANTFLD
+133 MMGHTRKRKANTFLD

-153 QEWNKRNESFVMFI
+153 QEWNKRNQSFVMFI
-167 LKNLHSGYNKINWTR
+167 VKNLHSGYNKINWTR

-193 SIGSTRRQ
+193 TTCGTRRQ

-255 RYINGYGKRRLKQ
+255 RYIGGYGKRRLKQ

-347 KELTNNDTDDNIYY
+347 KELTNNDKNGNIYY

-374 GNESVYKQF
+374 GKESIYKQF

-397 NDGKAEDR
+397 NDGKAE
-405 NGHVKLRDD
+405 NQSGHVKLRDD

-428 ANQNVLQPEDDIKLI
+428 ANQNVLRPEDDIKLI
-443 DSDKEAGQSRQQ
+443 DSDKEADKHRQQ
-455 YYLSRQ
+455 YYLNRQ

-478 VNFLFVIALYGRNHQ
+478 VNFLFVVALYGRNNAA
-493 SSKVAWRNKVR
+493 SKVQWRNKVR
-504 KMFRKEIQQM
+504 RMFRKEIQQM
-514 LKDNFEFYAMTAHA
+514 IKENFEFYAMTAKS
-528 DVNADTYIK
+528 DVNPDVYIK
-537 ENFQT
+537 ENFQS
-542 LLGKVFHPF
+542 LLGKVYHPF
-551 ENREGSDQQYYSLAL
+551 DNREGSDQQYFSLAL
-566 RNPDKEYEYYKNV
+566 RKPEKEKEYYEKVVKNPALGE
-579 KHDAIRAEEARRR
+579 KMMKE
-592 IADENEQV
+592 IADENESV
-600 MFDLK
+600 MFDLR
-605 QAFYVAPCELGVDP
+605 QAFYIAKCPLGVDP
-619 RSLPEDVMPI
+619 RTLPEDKMPI
-629 VEPRSH
+629 VEPRPH
-635 DEIPKQF
+635 DVIPKQF
-642 LTMHYLENYADTTIL
+642 LTMHYLENYPKTTFL

-662 GLDHLHWIFSRKGG
+662 GKDHLNWIFSRKGG

-687 KEVHGGVV
+687 KEAHGGVV

-700 VRHAKFVILYN
+700 VKHAKFVILYMD
-711 VGENKVYK
+711 GENKVYK
-719 AFRVKNT
+719 AYRVKNT
-726 GELTSE
+726 GELIRE
-732 QMIKQDYRN
+732 QMVSQGYLN
-741 PHHDK
+741 PRHDR

-758 GDFDIQGIIEADKKK
+758 GEFDIEAIIDA
-773 YEADPK
+773 
-779 HKEKYAEGQPVYMSG
+779 EKARNAEYAKGMPVYMSG
-794 KELIKFRKK
+794 EELIKFRR
-803 CIQI
+803 

>member
-24 VLQNVEGKVCLSY
+24 VLQDVERKVSLSY

-125 IVFYKQAP
+125 IVLYKQAP
-133 MMGHTRKRRANTFLD
+133 MMGHTRKRKANTFLD

-167 LKNLHSGYNKINWTR
+167 VKNLHTGYNKINWTR

-193 SIGSTRRQ
+193 SIGGTRRQ

-244 NFPLIRGDKFA
+244 NFLLIRGDKFE
-255 RYINGYGKRRLKQ
+255 RYINGYGKQRLKQ

-347 KELTNNDTDDNIYY
+347 QELTNNDKNDNIYY

-374 GNESVYKQF
+374 GKESIYKQF

-397 NDGKAEDR
+397 NDGKAEGK

-428 ANQNVLQPEDDIKLI
+428 ANQNVLRPENDIKLI
-443 DSDKEAGQSRQQ
+443 DSDKEDGKRRQQ

-478 VNFLFVIALYGRNHQ
+478 VNFLFVVALYGRNN
-493 SSKVAWRNKVR
+493 SASKVQWRNKVR
-504 KMFRKEIQQM
+504 RMFRIEIQQM
-514 LKDNFEFYAMTAHA
+514 LKENFEFYAMTAKS
-528 DVNADTYIK
+528 DVNPDAYIR
-537 ENFQT
+537 ENFQQV
-542 LLGKVFHPF
+542 LGKVYHPF
-551 ENREGSDQQYYSLAL
+551 DNREGSDQQYFSLAL
-566 RNPDKEYEYYKNV
+566 RKPEKEA
-579 KHDAIRAEEARRR
+579 DATIRAKVAS
-592 IADENEQV
+592 ENEDV
-600 MFDLK
+600 MFELK
-605 QAFYVAPCELGVDP
+605 QAFHIAKCPLGLDP
-619 RSLPEDVMPI
+619 RTLPKNVMPI
-629 VEPRSH
+629 VEARPRY
-635 DEIPKQF
+635 EIPKQF
-642 LTMHYLENYADTTIL
+642 LTMHYLENYPSATFL

-687 KEVHGGVV
+687 KDVHGGVV

-700 VRHAKFVILYN
+700 VKHAKFVILYMN
-711 VGENKVYK
+711 GEKKVYK

-732 QMIKQDYRN
+732 QMIKQDYRYS
-741 PHHDK
+741 HHDK

-758 GDFDIQGIIEADKKK
+758 GEFDIQGIIEADKNK

-779 HKEKYAEGQPVYMSG
+779 HKEKYADGQPVYMSG
-794 KELIKFRKK
+794 KELINFRK
-803 CIQI
+803 

>member
-10 YEYEDVYDVLKGLG
+10 YKYEDVCDVLKGLG
-24 VLQNVEGKVCLSY
+24 VLQDVEGKVSLSY

-66 EKVFGHIEPKD
+66 EKVFGHIEPRD
-77 LINAEDCKE
+77 LINAEDCKD

-96 NLSVWIYRA
+96 KLSVWIYRA

-125 IVFYKQAP
+125 IVLYKQAP
-133 MMGHTRKRRANTFLD
+133 MMGHTRKRKANTFLD

-167 LKNLHSGYNKINWTR
+167 VKNLHSGYNKINWTR

-193 SIGSTRRQ
+193 SIGGSRRQ

-208 INKKRQ
+208 VNKKRQ

-221 LVIYYSILQHMHD
+221 LVIYYSILQHMQD
-234 KYGFPVSINV
+234 EYGFPIRINV
-244 NFPLIRGDKFA
+244 NFPLIRGEKFK
-255 RYINGYGKRRLKQ
+255 RYVRGFGKRRLKQ

-290 RPDNIMLNVDQRE
+290 RPENITLNIDQKE

-322 AGDQKLPKELKDQ
+322 AGDQRKQLPKELKDQ
-335 PDGKRVDHLYQY
+335 PDGKRVDHMYQY
-347 KELTNNDTDDNIYY
+347 KELTNNENDDNIYY

-367 YKRGNSL
+367 YKRGNAL
-374 GNESVYKQF
+374 GVESVYKQF
-383 TYARNVIQWNIDLF
+383 TYARNVIQWNLDLF
-397 NDGKAEDR
+397 NDGKKEDQD
-405 NGHVKLRDD
+405 GHIKLRDD
-414 VTEGYNIIPNFFIS
+414 VTEGYNVIPNFFLS
-428 ANQNVLQPEDDIKLI
+428 ANQNILSADDDIHLI
-443 DSDKEAGQSRQQ
+443 DSEKPEHKRRQE

-461 FENRL
+461 FDNRL

-478 VNFLFVIALYGRNHQ
+478 VNFLFVVSLYGRNN
-493 SSKVAWRNKVR
+493 SARKAEWRNRVR
-504 KMFRKEIQQM
+504 QLFRTEIQNM
-514 LKDNFEFYAMTAHA
+514 LKENFEFYAITAHA
-528 DVNADTYIK
+528 DVNAEAYIK
-537 ENFQT
+537 DNFQT

-566 RNPDKEYEYYKNV
+566 RNPDKEYEYYKKV
-579 KHDAIRAEEARRR
+579 KRDAVRAEEARKR

-600 MFDLK
+600 KFDLR
-605 QAFYVAPCELGVDP
+605 QAFYIAPCELGVDP
-619 RSLPEDVMPI
+619 RTLPEDVMSVI
-629 VEPRSH
+629 EPRMH
-635 DEIPKQF
+635 DDIPKQF
-642 LTMHYLENYADTTIL
+642 LTMHYLENYPTAMFL

-687 KEVHGGVV
+687 KDVPGGVV

-711 VGENKVYK
+711 AGENKVYK
-719 AFRVKNT
+719 AFRVKNI
-726 GELTSE
+726 GELTRE
-732 QMIKQDYRN
+732 QLIKQDYRD

-746 YFCYFFDEEITL
+746 YLCYFFDEEITL
-758 GDFDIQGIIEADKKK
+758 GEFDIQGIINADKDKFEADTKR
-773 YEADPK
+773 
-779 HKEKYAEGQPVYMSG
+779 KEEYAEGQPVFMSG
-794 KELIKFRKK
+794 KELIKFRL
-803 CIQI
+803 

>member
-10 YEYEDVYDVLKGLG
+10 YKYEDVCDVLKGLG
-24 VLQNVEGKVCLSY
+24 VLQDVEGKVSLSY

-66 EKVFGHIEPKD
+66 EKVFGHIEPRD
-77 LINAEDCKE
+77 LINAEDCKD

-125 IVFYKQAP
+125 IVLYKQAP
-133 MMGHTRKRRANTFLD
+133 MMGHTRKRKANTFLD

-167 LKNLHSGYNKINWTR
+167 VKNLHSGYNKINWTR

-193 SIGSTRRQ
+193 SIGGTRRQ

-244 NFPLIRGDKFA
+244 NFPLIRGDKFK
-255 RYINGYGKRRLKQ
+255 RYIDSYGKRRLKQ

-347 KELTNNDTDDNIYY
+347 QELTNNDKNDNIYY

-367 YKRGNSL
+367 YKH
-374 GNESVYKQF
+374 F
-383 TYARNVIQWNIDLF
+383 
-397 NDGKAEDR
+397 
-405 NGHVKLRDD
+405 
-414 VTEGYNIIPNFFIS
+414 
-428 ANQNVLQPEDDIKLI
+428 
-443 DSDKEAGQSRQQ
+443 
-455 YYLSRQ
+455 
-461 FENRL
+461 
-466 FDRDTFLLAHYD
+466 
-478 VNFLFVIALYGRNHQ
+478 
-493 SSKVAWRNKVR
+493 
-504 KMFRKEIQQM
+504 
-514 LKDNFEFYAMTAHA
+514 
-528 DVNADTYIK
+528 
-537 ENFQT
+537 
-542 LLGKVFHPF
+542 
-551 ENREGSDQQYYSLAL
+551 SLAL
-566 RNPDKEYEYYKNV
+566 RKPEKESNPEVSAKISN
-579 KHDAIRAEEARRR
+579 
-592 IADENEQV
+592 ENEAV
-600 MFDLK
+600 MFALR
-605 QAFYVAPCELGVDP
+605 QAFYIAKCPLGVDP
-619 RSLPEDVMPI
+619 KTLPEDIMPK
-629 VEPRSH
+629 VEARPH
-635 DEIPKQF
+635 DEIPKEY
-642 LTMHYLENYADTTIL
+642 LTMHHLEQYPDATFL
-657 IGIVN
+657 IGGFNGVN
-662 GLDHLHWIFSRKGG
+662 QLNWIFSRRGG

-681 YNVRLG
+681 YNVRIG
-687 KEVHGGVV
+687 KDVHGGVI
-695 KSRDY
+695 KSRENI
-700 VRHAKFVILYN
+700 RHAKFVILYEFEKEDK
-711 VGENKVYK
+711 GVYK
-719 AFRVKNT
+719 AFRVKNV
-726 GELTSE
+726 GELTKQ
-732 QMIKQDYRN
+732 QMIDTGYIN
-741 PHHDK
+741 PRHEV
-746 YFCYFFDEEITL
+746 YLCYFFDEEITL
-758 GDFDIQGIIEADKKK
+758 GEFDIKKIIEADRMKH
-773 YEADPK
+773 EADSK
-779 HKEKYAEGQPVYMSG
+779 QKKEYAEGQPVYMSG
-794 KELIKFRKK
+794 KELINFRK
-803 CIQI
+803 

>member
-24 VLQNVEGKVCLSY
+24 VLQDVEGKVSLSY

-86 LTTEEHTFIY
+86 LTTEEHKFIY

-125 IVFYKQAP
+125 IVLYKQAP
-133 MMGHTRKRRANTFLD
+133 MMGHTRKRKANTFLD

-167 LKNLHSGYNKINWTR
+167 VKNLHSGYNKINWTR

-193 SIGSTRRQ
+193 SGCGSRRQ

-221 LVIYYSILQHMHD
+221 LVIYYSVLQHMHD
-234 KYGFPVSINV
+234 EYGFPVRINV
-244 NFPLIRGDKFA
+244 NFPLIQGEKFK

-322 AGDQKLPKELKDQ
+322 AGDQTLPKELKDQ
-335 PDGKRVDHLYQY
+335 PDGKRVDHIYQY
-347 KELTNNDTDDNIYY
+347 QELTNNATDDHIYY

-374 GNESVYKQF
+374 GKESVYKQF

-443 DSDKEAGQSRQQ
+443 DSDKEAGQRRQQ

-478 VNFLFVIALYGRNHQ
+478 VNFLFVIALYGRNNQ

-542 LLGKVFHPF
+542 LLGKVYHPF
-551 ENREGSDQQYYSLAL
+551 ENCEGSDQQYFSLAL
-566 RNPDKEYEYYKNV
+566 RKPEKESNPEVSAKISN
-579 KHDAIRAEEARRR
+579 
-592 IADENEQV
+592 ENEAV
-600 MFDLK
+600 MFALR
-605 QAFYVAPCELGVDP
+605 QAFYIAKCPLGVDP
-619 RSLPEDVMPI
+619 KTLPEDVMPK
-629 VEPRSH
+629 VEARPH
-635 DEIPKQF
+635 DEIPKEY
-642 LTMHYLENYADTTIL
+642 LTMHHLEQYPDATFL
-657 IGIVN
+657 IGGFNGVN
-662 GLDHLHWIFSRKGG
+662 QLNWIFSRRGG

-681 YNVRLG
+681 YNVRIG
-687 KEVHGGVV
+687 KDVHGGVI
-695 KSRDY
+695 KSRENI
-700 VRHAKFVILYN
+700 RHAKFVILYEFEKEDK
-711 VGENKVYK
+711 GVYK
-719 AFRVKNT
+719 AFRVKNI
-726 GELTSE
+726 GELTKQ
-732 QMIKQDYRN
+732 QMIDTGYIN
-741 PHHDK
+741 PRHDA
-746 YFCYFFDEEITL
+746 YLCYFFDEEITL
-758 GDFDIQGIIEADKKK
+758 GEFDIKKIIEADRMKH
-773 YEADPK
+773 EADSK
-779 HKEKYAEGQPVYMSG
+779 QKKEYAEGQPVYMSG
-794 KELIKFRKK
+794 KELINYRK
-803 CIQI
+803 

>member
-10 YEYEDVYDVLKGLG
+10 YDYEDVYDVLRGLG
-24 VLQNVEGKVCLSY
+24 VLQDVEGKVSLSY

-66 EKVFGHIEPKD
+66 EKVFGHIEPRD
-77 LINAEDCKE
+77 LIKAEDCKD
-86 LTTEEHTFIY
+86 LTTEEHAFIY

-105 ITVFRDHEFDRVEDG
+105 ITVFRDHEFDRMEDG

-125 IVFYKQAP
+125 IVLYKRAP
-133 MMGHTRKRRANTFLD
+133 MMGHTRKRKANTFLD

-167 LKNLHSGYNKINWTR
+167 VKNLHSGHNKINWMR

-193 SIGSTRRQ
+193 SIGGTCRQ

-244 NFPLIRGDKFA
+244 NFPLIRGDKFK
-255 RYINGYGKRRLKQ
+255 RYIGGYGKRRLKQ

-281 WELCYAFFD
+281 WELSYAFFD

-308 SFHIVFEAIIDELI
+308 SFHVVFEAIIDELI

-335 PDGKRVDHLYQY
+335 PDGKRVDHIYQY
-347 KELTNNDTDDNIYY
+347 HELTNNDKDDNIYY

-374 GNESVYKQF
+374 GKESIYKQF

-397 NDGKAEDR
+397 NDGKTEEKY
-405 NGHVKLRDD
+405 GHVKLRDD

-428 ANQNVLQPEDDIKLI
+428 ANQNVLLPEDDIKLI
-443 DSDKEAGQSRQQ
+443 DNDKEADKRRQQ

-461 FENRL
+461 FKNRL

-478 VNFLFVIALYGRNHQ
+478 VNFLFVVALYGRNHSASKAQ
-493 SSKVAWRNKVR
+493 WRSKVRQ
-504 KMFRKEIQQM
+504 MFRNEIQQM
-514 LKDNFEFYAMTAHA
+514 LKENFEFYAITAKS
-528 DVNADTYIK
+528 DVNPDVYIK
-537 ENFQT
+537 ENFQK
-542 LLGKVFHPF
+542 LLGKVYHPF
-551 ENREGSDQQYYSLAL
+551 DNREGSDQQYFSLAL
-566 RNPDKEYEYYKNV
+566 RKPEKEKEYYEKVVKNPALGE
-579 KHDAIRAEEARRR
+579 KMMKE
-592 IADENEQV
+592 IADENEAV
-600 MFDLK
+600 MFDLR
-605 QAFYVAPCELGVDP
+605 QAFYIAMCPLGIAP
-619 RSLPEDVMPI
+619 RMLPEDEMPI
-629 VEPRSH
+629 VEPRPH
-635 DEIPKQF
+635 DVIPKQF
-642 LTMHYLENYADTTIL
+642 LTMHYLENYPKATFL

-662 GLDHLHWIFSRKGG
+662 GYEHLNWIFSRNGG

-687 KEVHGGVV
+687 KDVHGGVV

-700 VRHAKFVILYN
+700 VKHAKFVILYMD
-711 VGENKVYK
+711 GEKKVYK

-726 GELTSE
+726 GELSRE
-732 QMIKQDYRN
+732 QMISQGYLN
-741 PHHDK
+741 PRHDR

-758 GDFDIQGIIEADKKK
+758 GDFDINEIIKTDKKK
-773 YEADPK
+773 YEADTK
-779 HKEKYAEGQPVYMSG
+779 QKEEYAEGQPVFMSG
-794 KELIKFRKK
+794 EELIKFRK
-803 CIQI
+803 

>member
-10 YEYEDVYDVLKGLG
+10 YDYEDVYDVLKGLG
-24 VLQNVEGKVCLSY
+24 VLQDVEGKVSLSY
-37 VGYYFNDD
+37 VGYYYNDD

-66 EKVFGHIEPKD
+66 EKVFGHIEPRD
-77 LINAEDCKE
+77 LINAEDCKD
-86 LTTEEHTFIY
+86 LTSEEHTFIY

-125 IVFYKQAP
+125 IVLYKQAP
-133 MMGHTRKRRANTFLD
+133 MMGHTRKRKANTFLD

-167 LKNLHSGYNKINWTR
+167 VKNLHSGYNKINWTH

-193 SIGSTRRQ
+193 SIGGTRRQ

-214 INFDEEL
+214 VNFDEEL

-255 RYINGYGKRRLKQ
+255 RYIGGYGKRRLKQ

-281 WELCYAFFD
+281 WELCYTFFD

-335 PDGKRVDHLYQY
+335 PDGKRVDHIYQY
-347 KELTNNDTDDNIYY
+347 QELTNNTTDDNIYY

-374 GNESVYKQF
+374 GKESIYKQF

-397 NDGKAEDR
+397 NDGKEEEK

-428 ANQNVLQPEDDIKLI
+428 ANQNVLRPEDDIKLI
-443 DSDKEAGQSRQQ
+443 DSDKEADKRRQQ

-478 VNFLFVIALYGRNHQ
+478 VNFLFVVALYGRNH
-493 SSKVAWRNKVR
+493 SASKALWRNKVR
-504 KMFRKEIQQM
+504 QMFRKEIQQM
-514 LKDNFEFYAMTAHA
+514 LKENFEFYAMTAKS
-528 DVNADTYIK
+528 DVNPDVYIK
-537 ENFQT
+537 ENFQS
-542 LLGKVFHPF
+542 LLGKVYHPF
-551 ENREGSDQQYYSLAL
+551 DNREGSDQQYFSLAL
-566 RNPDKEYEYYKNV
+566 RKPEKES
-579 KHDAIRAEEARRR
+579 DATIRAKVAS
-592 IADENEQV
+592 ENEAV
-600 MFDLK
+600 MFELK
-605 QAFYVAPCELGVDP
+605 NAFYIAKCPLGVDP
-619 RSLPEDVMPI
+619 RTLPEDKMPI
-629 VEPRSH
+629 IEPRPH
-635 DEIPKQF
+635 DVIPKQF
-642 LTMHYLENYADTTIL
+642 LTMHYLENYPKATFL

-662 GLDHLHWIFSRKGG
+662 GYEHLNWIFSRNGG

-687 KEVHGGVV
+687 KDVHGGVV

-700 VRHAKFVILYN
+700 VKHAKFVILYMD
-711 VGENKVYK
+711 GEKKVYK

-726 GELTSE
+726 GELTHE
-732 QMIKQDYRN
+732 QMISQGYLN
-741 PHHDK
+741 PRHNR

-758 GDFDIQGIIEADKKK
+758 GEFDIETIIEA
-773 YEADPK
+773 
-779 HKEKYAEGQPVYMSG
+779 EKTRNAGYAKGMPIYMNG
-794 KELIKFRKK
+794 EELIKFRK
-803 CIQI
+803 

>member
-24 VLQNVEGKVCLSY
+24 VLQDVEGKVSLSY

-53 ILPKVLLEGEFGK
+53 IPKVLLEGEFGK

-86 LTTEEHTFIY
+86 LTTEEHKFIY

-125 IVFYKQAP
+125 IVLYKQAP
-133 MMGHTRKRRANTFLD
+133 MMGHTRKRKANTFLD

-167 LKNLHSGYNKINWTR
+167 VKNLHSGYNKINWTR

-193 SIGSTRRQ
+193 SGCGSHRQ

-221 LVIYYSILQHMHD
+221 LVIYYSVLQHMHD
-234 KYGFPVSINV
+234 EYGFPVRINV
-244 NFPLIRGDKFA
+244 NFPLIQGEKFK

-308 SFHIVFEAIIDELI
+308 SFHIVYEAIIDELI
-322 AGDQKLPKELKDQ
+322 AGDQTLPKELKDQ
-335 PDGKRVDHLYQY
+335 PDGKRVDHIYQY
-347 KELTNNDTDDNIYY
+347 QELTNNATDDHIYY

-374 GNESVYKQF
+374 GKESVYKQF

-443 DSDKEAGQSRQQ
+443 DSDKEAGQRRQQ

-478 VNFLFVIALYGRNHQ
+478 VNFLFVVALYGRNN
-493 SSKVAWRNKVR
+493 SASKVQWRNKVR
-504 KMFRKEIQQM
+504 RMFRIEIQQM
-514 LKDNFEFYAMTAHA
+514 LKENFEFYAMTAKS
-528 DVNADTYIK
+528 DVNPDAYLR
-537 ENFQT
+537 ENFQQV
-542 LLGKVFHPF
+542 LGKVYHPF
-551 ENREGSDQQYYSLAL
+551 DNREGSDQQYFSLAL
-566 RNPDKEYEYYKNV
+566 RKPEKEA
-579 KHDAIRAEEARRR
+579 DAAIREKVAS
-592 IADENEQV
+592 ENEAV
-600 MFDLK
+600 MFELK
-605 QAFYVAPCELGVDP
+605 HAFYIAKCPLGVDP
-619 RSLPEDVMPI
+619 RTLPEDVMPR
-629 VEPRSH
+629 VEARPH
-635 DEIPKQF
+635 DVIPKQF
-642 LTMHYLENYADTTIL
+642 LTMHYLENYPKATFL

-662 GLDHLHWIFSRKGG
+662 GMEHLHWIFSRKGG

-687 KEVHGGVV
+687 KEAHGGVV

-700 VRHAKFVILYN
+700 VKHAKFVILYN
-711 VGENKVYK
+711 AGENKVYK

-726 GELTSE
+726 GELTRE
-732 QMIKQDYRN
+732 QMKNQGYLN
-741 PHHDK
+741 PRHER

-758 GDFDIQGIIEADKKK
+758 GEFDIEAIIEADKKK
-773 YEADPK
+773 HEADAK
-779 HKEKYAEGQPVYMSG
+779 QKEKYAEGQPVFMSG
-794 KELIKFRKK
+794 EELIKFRK
-803 CIQI
+803 

>member
-10 YEYEDVYDVLKGLG
+10 YDYEDVYDVLKGLG
-24 VLQNVEGKVCLSY
+24 VLQDVEGKVSLSY
-37 VGYYFNDD
+37 VGYYYNDD

-66 EKVFGHIEPKD
+66 EKVFGHIEPRD
-77 LINAEDCKE
+77 LINAEDCKD
-86 LTTEEHTFIY
+86 LTSEEHTFIY

-105 ITVFRDHEFDRVEDG
+105 ITVFSDHEFDRVEDG

-125 IVFYKQAP
+125 IVLYKQAP
-133 MMGHTRKRRANTFLD
+133 MMGHTRKRKANTFLD

-167 LKNLHSGYNKINWTR
+167 VKNLHSGYNKINWTR

-193 SIGSTRRQ
+193 SIGGTRRQ

-214 INFDEEL
+214 VNFDEEL

-255 RYINGYGKRRLKQ
+255 RYIGGYGKRRLKQ

-281 WELCYAFFD
+281 WELCYTFFD

-335 PDGKRVDHLYQY
+335 PDGKRVDHIYQY
-347 KELTNNDTDDNIYY
+347 QELTNNTTDDNIYY

-374 GNESVYKQF
+374 GKESIYKQF

-397 NDGKAEDR
+397 NDGKEEEK

-428 ANQNVLQPEDDIKLI
+428 ANQNVLRPEDDIKLI
-443 DSDKEAGQSRQQ
+443 DSDKEADKRRQQ

-478 VNFLFVIALYGRNHQ
+478 VNFLFVVALYGRNH
-493 SSKVAWRNKVR
+493 SASKALWRNKVR
-504 KMFRKEIQQM
+504 QMFRKEIQQM
-514 LKDNFEFYAMTAHA
+514 LKENFEFYAMTAKS
-528 DVNADTYIK
+528 DVNPDVYIK
-537 ENFQT
+537 ENFQS
-542 LLGKVFHPF
+542 LLGKVYHPF
-551 ENREGSDQQYYSLAL
+551 DNREGSDQQYFSLAL
-566 RNPDKEYEYYKNV
+566 RKPEKES
-579 KHDAIRAEEARRR
+579 DATIRAKVAS
-592 IADENEQV
+592 ENEAV
-600 MFDLK
+600 MFELK
-605 QAFYVAPCELGVDP
+605 NAFYIAKCPLGVDP
-619 RSLPEDVMPI
+619 RTLPEDKMPI
-629 VEPRSH
+629 IEPRPH
-635 DEIPKQF
+635 DVIPKQF
-642 LTMHYLENYADTTIL
+642 LTMHYLENYPKATFL

-662 GLDHLHWIFSRKGG
+662 GYEHLNWIFSRNGG

-687 KEVHGGVV
+687 KDVHGGVV

-700 VRHAKFVILYN
+700 VKHAKFVILYMD
-711 VGENKVYK
+711 GEKKVYK

-726 GELTSE
+726 GELTHE
-732 QMIKQDYRN
+732 QMISQGYLN
-741 PHHDK
+741 PRHNR

-758 GDFDIQGIIEADKKK
+758 GEFDIETIIEA
-773 YEADPK
+773 
-779 HKEKYAEGQPVYMSG
+779 EKTRNAGYAKGMPIYMNG
-794 KELIKFRKK
+794 EELIKFRK
-803 CIQI
+803 

>member
-10 YEYEDVYDVLKGLG
+10 YDYEDVYDVLKGLG
-24 VLQNVEGKVCLSY
+24 VLQDVEGKVSLSY
-37 VGYYFNDD
+37 VGYYYNDD

-66 EKVFGHIEPKD
+66 EKVFGHIEPRD
-77 LINAEDCKE
+77 LINAEDCKD
-86 LTTEEHTFIY
+86 LTSEGHTFIY

-125 IVFYKQAP
+125 IVLYKQAP
-133 MMGHTRKRRANTFLD
+133 MMGHTRKRKANTFLD

-167 LKNLHSGYNKINWTR
+167 VKNLHSGYNKINWTR

-193 SIGSTRRQ
+193 SIGGTRRQ

-208 INKKRQ
+208 INQKRQ
-214 INFDEEL
+214 VNFDEEL

-255 RYINGYGKRRLKQ
+255 RYIGGYGKRRLKQ

-335 PDGKRVDHLYQY
+335 PDGKRVDHIYQY
-347 KELTNNDTDDNIYY
+347 QELTNNTTDDNIYY

-374 GNESVYKQF
+374 GKESIYKQF

-397 NDGKAEDR
+397 NDGKEEEK

-428 ANQNVLQPEDDIKLI
+428 ANQNVLRPEDDIKLI
-443 DSDKEAGQSRQQ
+443 DSDKEADKRRQQ

-478 VNFLFVIALYGRNHQ
+478 VNFLFVVALYGRNH
-493 SSKVAWRNKVR
+493 SASKALWRNKVR
-504 KMFRKEIQQM
+504 QMFRKEIQQM
-514 LKDNFEFYAMTAHA
+514 LKENFEFYAMTAKS
-528 DVNADTYIK
+528 DVNPDVYIK
-537 ENFQT
+537 ENFQS
-542 LLGKVFHPF
+542 LLGKVYHPF
-551 ENREGSDQQYYSLAL
+551 DNREGSDQQYFSLAL
-566 RNPDKEYEYYKNV
+566 RKPEKES
-579 KHDAIRAEEARRR
+579 DATIRAKVAS
-592 IADENEQV
+592 ENEAV
-600 MFDLK
+600 MFELK
-605 QAFYVAPCELGVDP
+605 NAFYIAKCPLGVDP
-619 RSLPEDVMPI
+619 RTLPEDKMPI
-629 VEPRSH
+629 VEPRPH
-635 DEIPKQF
+635 DVIPKQF
-642 LTMHYLENYADTTIL
+642 LTMHYLENYPKATFL

-662 GLDHLHWIFSRKGG
+662 GYEHLNWIFSRNGG

-687 KEVHGGVV
+687 KDVHGGVV

-700 VRHAKFVILYN
+700 VKHAKFVILYMD
-711 VGENKVYK
+711 GEKKVYK

-726 GELTSE
+726 GELTHE
-732 QMIKQDYRN
+732 QMISQGYLN
-741 PHHDK
+741 PRHDR

-758 GDFDIQGIIEADKKK
+758 GEFDIETIIEA
-773 YEADPK
+773 
-779 HKEKYAEGQPVYMSG
+779 EKTRNAGYAKGMPIYVNGE
-794 KELIKFRKK
+794 ELIKFRK
-803 CIQI
+803 

>member
-24 VLQNVEGKVCLSY
+24 VLQDVEGKVSLSY

-77 LINAEDCKE
+77 LINAEECKE
-86 LTTEEHTFIY
+86 LTSEEHTFIY

-105 ITVFRDHEFDRVEDG
+105 ITVFRDHEFDRVENG

-125 IVFYKQAP
+125 IVLYKQAP
-133 MMGHTRKRRANTFLD
+133 MMGHTRKRKANTFLD

-153 QEWNKRNESFVMFI
+153 QEWNKRNQSFVMFI
-167 LKNLHSGYNKINWTR
+167 VKNLHSGYNKINWTR

-193 SIGSTRRQ
+193 TTCGTRRQ

-255 RYINGYGKRRLKQ
+255 RYIGGYGKRRLKQ

-347 KELTNNDTDDNIYY
+347 KELTNNDKNGNIYY

-374 GNESVYKQF
+374 GKESIYKQF

-397 NDGKAEDR
+397 NDGKAE
-405 NGHVKLRDD
+405 NQSGHVKLRDD

-428 ANQNVLQPEDDIKLI
+428 ANQNVLRPEDDIKLI
-443 DSDKEAGQSRQQ
+443 DSDKEDGKRRQQ

-478 VNFLFVIALYGRNHQ
+478 VNFLFVVALYGRNN
-493 SSKVAWRNKVR
+493 SASKVQWRNKVR
-504 KMFRKEIQQM
+504 RMFRIEIQQM
-514 LKDNFEFYAMTAHA
+514 LKENFEFYAMTAKS
-528 DVNADTYIK
+528 DVNPDAYLR
-537 ENFQT
+537 ENFQQV
-542 LLGKVFHPF
+542 LGKVYHPF
-551 ENREGSDQQYYSLAL
+551 DNREGSDQQYFSLAL
-566 RNPDKEYEYYKNV
+566 RKPEKEA
-579 KHDAIRAEEARRR
+579 DAAIREKVAS
-592 IADENEQV
+592 ENEAV
-600 MFDLK
+600 MFELK
-605 QAFYVAPCELGVDP
+605 HAFYIAKCPLGVDP
-619 RSLPEDVMPI
+619 RTLPEDVMPR
-629 VEPRSH
+629 VEARPH
-635 DEIPKQF
+635 DVIPKQF
-642 LTMHYLENYADTTIL
+642 LTMHYLENYPKATFL

-662 GLDHLHWIFSRKGG
+662 GMEHLHWIFSRKGG

-687 KEVHGGVV
+687 KEAHGGVV

-700 VRHAKFVILYN
+700 VKHAKFVILYN
-711 VGENKVYK
+711 AGENKVYK

-726 GELTSE
+726 GELTRE
-732 QMIKQDYRN
+732 QMISQGYLR
-741 PHHDK
+741 PRHDK

-758 GDFDIQGIIEADKKK
+758 GEFDIHGIIEADKKK
-773 YEADPK
+773 HEVDAK
-779 HKEKYAEGQPVYMSG
+779 QKEEYAEGRPIFMSG
-794 KELIKFRKK
+794 EELIKFRK
-803 CIQI
+803 

>member
-24 VLQNVEGKVCLSY
+24 VLQDVEGKVSLSY

-133 MMGHTRKRRANTFLD
+133 MMGHTRKRMANTFLD

-167 LKNLHSGYNKINWTR
+167 VKNLHSGYNKINWTR

-255 RYINGYGKRRLKQ
+255 RYISGYGKRRLKQ

-335 PDGKRVDHLYQY
+335 PDGKRVDHLHQY
-347 KELTNNDTDDNIYY
+347 KELTNNDTDNNIYY

-374 GNESVYKQF
+374 GKESVYKQF

-405 NGHVKLRDD
+405 SGHVKLRDD

-428 ANQNVLQPEDDIKLI
+428 ANQNVLRPENDIKLI
-443 DSDKEAGQSRQQ
+443 DSDKEDGKRRQQ

-478 VNFLFVIALYGRNHQ
+478 VNFLFVVALYGRNN
-493 SSKVAWRNKVR
+493 SASKVQWRNKVR
-504 KMFRKEIQQM
+504 RMFRIEIQQM
-514 LKDNFEFYAMTAHA
+514 LKENFEFYAMTAKS
-528 DVNADTYIK
+528 DVNPDAYLR
-537 ENFQT
+537 ENFQQV
-542 LLGKVFHPF
+542 LGKVYHPF
-551 ENREGSDQQYYSLAL
+551 DNREGSDQQYFSLAL
-566 RNPDKEYEYYKNV
+566 RKPEKEA
-579 KHDAIRAEEARRR
+579 DAAIREKVAS
-592 IADENEQV
+592 ENEAV
-600 MFDLK
+600 MFELK
-605 QAFYVAPCELGVDP
+605 HAFYIAKCPLGVDP
-619 RSLPEDVMPI
+619 RTLPEDVMPR
-629 VEPRSH
+629 VEARPH
-635 DEIPKQF
+635 DVIPKQF
-642 LTMHYLENYADTTIL
+642 LTMHYLENYPKATFL

-662 GLDHLHWIFSRKGG
+662 GMEHLHWIFSRKGG

-687 KEVHGGVV
+687 KEAHGGVV

-700 VRHAKFVILYN
+700 VKHAKFVILYN
-711 VGENKVYK
+711 AGENKVYK

-726 GELTSE
+726 GELTRE
-732 QMIKQDYRN
+732 QMISQGYLR
-741 PHHDK
+741 PRHDK

-758 GDFDIQGIIEADKKK
+758 GEFDIHGIIEADKKK
-773 YEADPK
+773 HEVDAK
-779 HKEKYAEGQPVYMSG
+779 QKEEYAEGQPIFMSG
-794 KELIKFRKK
+794 EELIKFRK
-803 CIQI
+803 

>member
-24 VLQNVEGKVCLSY
+24 VLQDVEGKVSLSY

-86 LTTEEHTFIY
+86 LTTEEHKFIY

-125 IVFYKQAP
+125 IVLYKQAP
-133 MMGHTRKRRANTFLD
+133 MMGHTRKRKANTFLD

-167 LKNLHSGYNKINWTR
+167 VKNLHSGYNKINWTR

-193 SIGSTRRQ
+193 SGCGSRRQ

-221 LVIYYSILQHMHD
+221 LVIYYSVLQHMHD
-234 KYGFPVSINV
+234 EYGFPVRINV
-244 NFPLIRGDKFA
+244 NFPLIQGEKFK

-322 AGDQKLPKELKDQ
+322 AGDQTLPKELKDQ
-335 PDGKRVDHLYQY
+335 PDGKRVDHIYQY
-347 KELTNNDTDDNIYY
+347 QKLTNNATDDHIYY

-374 GNESVYKQF
+374 GKESVYKQF

-443 DSDKEAGQSRQQ
+443 DSDKEAGQRRQQ

-528 DVNADTYIK
+528 DINADTYIK

-542 LLGKVFHPF
+542 LLGKVYHPF
-551 ENREGSDQQYYSLAL
+551 ENREGSDQQYFSLAL
-566 RNPDKEYEYYKNV
+566 RKPEKESNPEVSAKISN
-579 KHDAIRAEEARRR
+579 
-592 IADENEQV
+592 ENEAV
-600 MFDLK
+600 MFALR
-605 QAFYVAPCELGVDP
+605 QAFYIAKCPLGVDP
-619 RSLPEDVMPI
+619 KTLPEDVMPK
-629 VEPRSH
+629 VEARPH
-635 DEIPKQF
+635 DEIPKEY
-642 LTMHYLENYADTTIL
+642 LTMHHLEQYPDATFL
-657 IGIVN
+657 IGGFNGVN
-662 GLDHLHWIFSRKGG
+662 HLNWIFSRRGG

-681 YNVRLG
+681 YNVRIG
-687 KEVHGGVV
+687 KDVHGGVI
-695 KSRDY
+695 KSRENI
-700 VRHAKFVILYN
+700 RHAKFVILYEFEKEDK
-711 VGENKVYK
+711 GVYK
-719 AFRVKNT
+719 AFRVKNI
-726 GELTSE
+726 GELTKQ
-732 QMIKQDYRN
+732 QMIDTGYIN
-741 PHHDK
+741 PRHDA
-746 YFCYFFDEEITL
+746 YLCYFFDEEITL
-758 GDFDIQGIIEADKKK
+758 GEFDIKKIIEADRMKH
-773 YEADPK
+773 EADSK
-779 HKEKYAEGQPVYMSG
+779 QKKEYAEGQPVYMSG
-794 KELIKFRKK
+794 KELIKYRK
-803 CIQI
+803 